1 MGVGV
6 GVGSAAVTITV
17 PVISTG
23 CVWHTNAYVPA
34 AANVHSPT
42 QPGGCAKSGIGATWS
57 LSGSGSV
64 GDTVVFTHVSGLDA
78 VRNSTLWKLE
88 PVG

>member
-1 MGVGV
+1 M
-6 GVGSAAVTITV
+6 
-17 PVISTG
+17 
-23 CVWHTNAYVPA
+23 
-34 AANVHSPT
+34 HSPS

-64 GDTVVFTHVSGLDA
+64 GDTFVLTHVSGLDA